1 VKANQGMRQPQMG
14 GVQSQLRLASPAQIC
29 AHREVWRLD
38 PDSKWI
44 CLVCHPPAVGRFVE
58 IQTLGLEAT

>member
-14 GVQSQLRLASPAQIC
+14 GVQSQLQLARPNPLCS
-29 AHREVWRLD
+29 HREVWRLN

-44 CLVCHPPAVGRFVE
+44 CLVCHPPAVSRFVE
-58 IQTLGLEAT
+58 IRTLDLEAT